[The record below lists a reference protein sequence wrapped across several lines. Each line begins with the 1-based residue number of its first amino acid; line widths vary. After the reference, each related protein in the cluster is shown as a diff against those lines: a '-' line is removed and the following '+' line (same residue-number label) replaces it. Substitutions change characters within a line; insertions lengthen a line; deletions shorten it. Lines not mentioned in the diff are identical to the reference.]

1 MSNSSA
7 SRRMPCIG
15 YVDLSM
21 HVDSC
26 IRELI
31 DRGYAKPTIDGYR
44 RGLGL
49 FSRWVTRD
57 RTSWNTDE
65 ELVRRFLSSR
75 RHVHARPT
83 LSAAVHHLLRFVR
96 SRGCIIADN
105 HDAAGI
111 EEELQRFDTY
121 LERTCGMAA
130 KTRQVRTH
138 FIRRFLCA
146 RFPCGGIDLTDCNP
160 QQIRRFVTDAVQGWK
175 PGSVAVLCG
184 AIRSYLRFRAVHGD
198 RTGALVAAV
207 PTVAAWRTN
216 SLSTALTEVEI
227 ELFLDAFD
235 CTTREGGRNYAIAHC
250 LVDLGL
256 RAGEVARLELEDLN
270 WREGTL
276 RLRRTKGK
284 RVDVLPIPTRTGQ
297 AIVQYL
303 QQRQIQRSNRALF
316 VRHRP
321 PLDAPL
327 TVAVVYWA
335 MRQAYDRAGIARPW
349 AGTHCLRHSLACRLV
364 NVGTPLKEIADVLR
378 HRSLNTTMIYAKSN
392 MAQLAAVA
400 MPWPGRVS

>member
-1 MSNSSA
+1 MSKSSA
-7 SRRMPCIG
+7 SRRMPRFG

-31 DRGYAKPTIDGYR
+31 DRGYAKPTINGYR

-83 LSAAVHHLLRFVR
+83 LLAAVHHLLRFLR
-96 SRGCIIADN
+96 SRGRIIADN
-105 HDAAGI
+105 HGAAGI

-121 LERTCGMAA
+121 LERTCGLAP

-146 RFPCGGIDLTDCNP
+146 RFPRGGIDLTDCNP

-184 AIRSYLRFRAVHGD
+184 ASVVTFAF
-198 RTGALVAAV
+198 V
-207 PTVAAWRTN
+207 PCMATVP
-216 SLSTALTEVEI
+216 
-227 ELFLDAFD
+227 
-235 CTTREGGRNYAIAHC
+235 
-250 LVDLGL
+250 
-256 RAGEVARLELEDLN
+256 AR
-270 WREGTL
+270 W
-276 RLRRTKGK
+276 
-284 RVDVLPIPTRTGQ
+284 
-297 AIVQYL
+297 
-303 QQRQIQRSNRALF
+303 
-316 VRHRP
+316 
-321 PLDAPL
+321 
-327 TVAVVYWA
+327 
-335 MRQAYDRAGIARPW
+335 
-349 AGTHCLRHSLACRLV
+349 
-364 NVGTPLKEIADVLR
+364 
-378 HRSLNTTMIYAKSN
+378 
-392 MAQLAAVA
+392 
-400 MPWPGRVS
+400 WPQCRVSPHGGQTRCRPR